1 MQTVKWINPKAC
13 SIDVWFV
20 VDVVCSELFE
30 QAKTAIKV
38 SCVYAV
44 LIVFV
49 THSVFTLEKGSAT
62 QNDCVQKNFGK
73 YLTITRGS
81 FTVHNCVYC
90 DK

>member
-1 MQTVKWINPKAC
+1 M
-13 SIDVWFV
+13 WFV

-49 THSVFTLEKGSAT
+49 THTVFTLEKGSAT
-62 QNDCVQKNFGK
+62 QNDCVQKKFGK
-73 YLTITRGS
+73 YLTTLGGS
-81 FTVHNCVYC
+81 FTVVNCKHC